1 MIICEPK
8 LKIYRGWEGS
18 TRPTIAG
25 VHGHHGAPTATDW
38 VISRFQKML
47 HPLNPPV
54 PGRQNSVP
62 PESTVAHSED
72 LKKCPTRST
81 RRDLVGQMA
90 ILLAMAYQ
98 IPAGRAGRAFF
109 QVLRKKCRTRLAC
122 RDLVDQMA
130 ILLAMAIWPTR
141 SRRVE
146 RVGHFFKSSEKNAEP
161 AWLAGIW

>member
-62 PESTVAHSED
+62 PEGTVAHSED
-72 LKKCPTRST
+72 LKKCPTRSTRRDLVGHCQQNGHLVYQIPASQARSAFFSEDLKKCSTRST

-98 IPAGRAGRAFF
+98 IPAVKPSGFGIFF
-109 QVLRKKCRTRLAC
+109 
-122 RDLVDQMA
+122 
-130 ILLAMAIWPTR
+130 
-141 SRRVE
+141 
-146 RVGHFFKSSEKNAEP
+146 
-161 AWLAGIW
+161 